1 MFIIFMAITWGV
13 ALSLPVFQQALGDS
27 HSTLMTVLIL
37 PTVGWGTAVFLHAMT
52 LLMDFGF
59 MDRQLLDRAF
69 ARALREQIFDEQ
81 AKKPRII
88 PVKTVNPSNSPMTVS
103 YCLWIGPITRK
114 AIQGRHV
121 STRVDM
127 CSIKAML

>member
-59 MDRQLLDRAF
+59 MDRQLRDRAF
-69 ARALREQIFDEQ
+69 ARALREQIFDEASEK
-81 AKKPRII
+81 AKNRPREDGE
-88 PVKTVNPSNSPMTVS
+88 PVKLSDDGELLPMDRTDYKKS
-103 YCLWIGPITRK
+103 DTGSAR
-114 AIQGRHV
+114 
-121 STRVDM
+121 
-127 CSIKAML
+127 